1 MGDKV
6 QQDLSILYAVTPSQ
20 NSAQLTAHLA
30 RTGAVARW
38 SPVGAEEA
46 RKKLGFLTIRKST
59 VEA

>member
-46 RKKLGFLTIRKST
+46 RMKIGFLTIRKST